1 MSLIIM
7 NFINS
12 AMMMGVIS
20 MIGFSCLADEE
31 FFDFDRIKTT
41 HGRTYEKIF
50 VISADSH
57 GLMFRHETGIA
68 KLSFSELPMNLR
80 MLYEPAESDADL
92 KTEDSEVAVEEEVKP
107 SNAPVYVTY
116 IVRPVYQINETMPNY
131 CRTPAQYWPNHWPR
145 YHPAHAL
152 AHAPHREL
160 VVRDFLYTTGLACKP
175 PGVVTRR
182 LPYRRPYLMH

>member
-1 MSLIIM
+1 M
-7 NFINS
+7 NFIKY
-12 AMMMGVIS
+12 ATVMGVIS
-20 MIGFSCLADEE
+20 MIGFSSLADEE
-31 FFDFDRIKTT
+31 VFDFDRLKTT

-50 VISADSH
+50 VLSADAH
-57 GLMFRHETGIA
+57 GVMFRHEAGIA

-80 MLYEPAESDADL
+80 MLYEPADTGAELS
-92 KTEDSEVAVEEEVKP
+92 TEAPAEVVEEKV
-107 SNAPVYVTY
+107 APVSPPIYLTY
-116 IVRPVYQINETMPNY
+116 LVRPVYQIYQAMPNY
-131 CRTPAQYWPNHWPR
+131 CPAPAQYWPGHWPR

-152 AHAPHREL
+152 AHPPHREL